1 MNKQLSN
8 WLKTFLFFAIGAF
21 FVYRASMTVDLAEVW
36 EKMEAA
42 NYWWV
47 LLSMALGYAAIISR
61 GARWNIVLRSGG
73 HPVGLWKATHAVGI
87 GYMVNMG
94 VPRLGELARA
104 TSLSQKSTA
113 PMDQSLGTIVME
125 RLIDI
130 LFLGILL
137 GLAFLT
143 SFDELGQFMT
153 MTSADTSSEGG
164 ESSSMNLLWILM
176 AVGVVCLGLFFI
188 FRKRILATALGQ
200 RLSMFMEGLW
210 QGFRQIQ
217 NLDNPWGFWGHSV
230 LIWTCY
236 FFMIYTPFMAM
247 EFSSGLM
254 PDEALFVMVAASLG
268 VIFPG
273 PAAGVG
279 IYHLL
284 VSNAFVI
291 LGYDR
296 ADGMSMATIVHTS
309 QLLLLIG
316 SGVVGLIGLSR
327 VPNKS

>member
-1 MNKQLSN
+1 MNKNLSN
-8 WLKTFLFFAIGAF
+8 GLKTILFFAVGAF
-21 FVYRASMTVDLAEVW
+21 FVYRAALTVDLAEVW
-36 EKMEAA
+36 EKMESA

-47 LLSMALGYAAIISR
+47 MLSMALGYVAIISR

-73 HPVGLWKATHAVGI
+73 HPVGLWKSTHAVGI

-104 TSLSQKSTA
+104 TSLSQKSNA

-130 LFLGILL
+130 LFLGLL
-137 GLAFLT
+137 IGLAFLT
-143 SFDELGQFMT
+143 SFDELGEFMT
-153 MTSADTSSEGG
+153 MTSADTAG
-164 ESSSMNLLWILM
+164 ESTGGSGSTILWILM
-176 AVGVVCLGLFFI
+176 GAMAVCGGLI
-188 FRKRILATALGQ
+188 WLFRKPLMDTALGK
-200 RLSMFMEGLW
+200 RISMFMEGLW

-230 LIWTCY
+230 LIWACY

-247 EFSSGLM
+247 EFSSHLM
-254 PDEALFVMVAASLG
+254 PDEALFIMVAASLG
-268 VIFPG
+268 VVFPA

-296 ADGMSMATIVHTS
+296 ADGMSMATIVHSS

-316 SGVVGLIGLSR
+316 SGIIGLIGLSR
-327 VPNKS
+327 VPNKV